1 MGDEELSDAA
11 HHMLLYDIVSPGRY
25 RYNATVAQDATD
37 HPVDLGPGAVDR
49 IKSKI
54 EGLVQGPTGLSRR
67 DLRDFVTR
75 RDLRDFVSPCARAL
89 AAHLLQAAC
98 MALRP
103 GSAPARL

>member
-54 EGLVQGPTGLSRR
+54 EGLVQGPTGLSRH
-67 DLRDFVTR
+67 
-75 RDLRDFVSPCARAL
+75 DLRDFVSPCARAL